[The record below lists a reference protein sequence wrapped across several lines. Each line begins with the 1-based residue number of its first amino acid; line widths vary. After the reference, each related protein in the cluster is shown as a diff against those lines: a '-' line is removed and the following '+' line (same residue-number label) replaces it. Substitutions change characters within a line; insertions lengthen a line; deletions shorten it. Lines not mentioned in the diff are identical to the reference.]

1 MKDVE
6 KFARASHWLP
16 TIALCCTLAA
26 CGGGGGGGDTAPAGP
41 TGSALTLTGTAATG
55 AAIAGGAVEAK
66 CASGSGTA
74 TTAPD
79 GSFTVNI
86 ATATLP
92 CLLRV
97 PAGGGTFLH
106 SLAAGSGASVVAN
119 ITPLTHLVVAALAA
133 GDPATFYAGF
143 SSSTAGSVT
152 TSSATAAIASVVA
165 KLTAAGFNLTGVD
178 NLLNAPIVVAANSA
192 PGNAYDALLDA
203 VKTKLTS
210 SGTTLAQLT
219 QAVVTEAKAAA
230 DPTLASSTPSLPSD
244 LLLQP
249 AAANCAALRS
259 GKYRAVFPHPP
270 TTAGTFPT
278 NGFTLDA
285 TTLTLVNEDL
295 SAGTLTATSTP
306 CQFTSGTTGSTIV
319 VSQAGVIAFRS
330 NDNGVMRMGVAFP
343 EQAHTVAE
351 LAGAWN
357 KLGFTQT
364 TGTTFA
370 FDAATLTL
378 NGSGASTAISYCADV
393 KAPACT
399 PVTDKTVTFTV
410 SSSGGFVRTSS
421 DGTSDRAFAYRAGGG
436 EWMMVTVFE
445 DGGFGF
451 WTHQRT
457 NALPTVGA
465 ETSLWNLADNNLLV
479 SPSVVTVGGNTI
491 LTTEPA
497 TGIFTRK
504 NITTPATSTA
514 VAITRPETLQ
524 INNPRPGY
532 TYRNAA
538 TGVTDSSGATVN
550 VPEFV
555 SMSLRGMGVTPVAQ
569 IASGQFNLSVTQ

>member
-1 MKDVE
+1 M
-6 KFARASHWLP
+6 RWWRW
-16 TIALCCTLAA
+16 
-26 CGGGGGGGDTAPAGP
+26 GGDTAPAGP

-106 SLAAGSGASVVAN
+106 SLAAGSAVSVVAN

-152 TSSATAAIASVVA
+152 TTSAAAAITAVVA
-165 KLTAAGFNLTGVD
+165 KLKAAGVD
-178 NLLNAPIVVAANSA
+178 PTALGNLLTAPILVANGGTA
-192 PGNAYDALLDA
+192 GNPYDQLLDTLKA
-203 VKTKLTS
+203 KLTS

-230 DPTLASSTPSLPSD
+230 DPTLASGVASLPSD

-259 GKYRAVFPHPP
+259 GPYRAVFPRA
-270 TTAGTFPT
+270 TTVAGTFPA
-278 NGFTLDA
+278 NAFTLDA
-285 TTLTLVNEDL
+285 PALTLVNEDG
-295 SAGTLTATSTP
+295 STSTLVATSTP
-306 CQFTSGTTGSTIV
+306 CQFTSGTAGGNTIV

-343 EQAHTVAE
+343 EQTHTVAE
-351 LAGAWN
+351 LAGGWN
-357 KLGFTQT
+357 KLGFTKT

-370 FDAATLTL
+370 FDAATLTV
-378 NGSGASTAISYCADV
+378 NGSGVSTAISYCADV
-393 KAPACT
+393 KAVACT
-399 PVTDKTVTFTV
+399 PVTDKTVTFSV
-410 SSSGGFVRTSS
+410 NSSGGFVRTFS
-421 DGTSDRAFAYRAGGG
+421 DGSSDRAYAYRAGGG
-436 EWMMVTVFE
+436 EWMMLTVFE

-514 VAITRPETLQ
+514 VAITRPETLN
-524 INNPRPGY
+524 INTPRPGY

-555 SMSLRGMGVTPVAQ
+555 SMGLRGMGVTPVAQ